1 MMLKK
6 QCFSMMVSFL
16 FSILISV
23 ILHGILGGILV
34 YTEISKPDAQR
45 IRCVVESDFYKMCYG
60 ENPIRRLQVWDIHR

>member
-1 MMLKK
+1 MLKK
-6 QCFSMMVSFL
+6 QCFSMMVSFP

-34 YTEISKPDAQR
+34 YTEISKPDEQR

-60 ENPIRRLQVWDIHR
+60 ENPIKRFQVWDTHR